1 MRKYLFLTFSFLLA
15 LPAYGQD
22 RSEEEFAKLPADIQ
36 GMLRHLPADEALR
49 KVAYARQNLIA
60 TGNAYISA
68 ERLRGVVE
76 VVLAPNYAATRSAS
90 AGATSFPPL
99 SPLVPAI
106 SFEAR

>member
-1 MRKYLFLTFSFLLA
+1 MRNYLFLMLLLA

-22 RSEEEFAKLPADIQ
+22 RAEEEFAKLPADIQ
-36 GMLRHLPADEALR
+36 SLLRHLPADEALR

-60 TGNAYISA
+60 TGNTYISA
-68 ERLRGVVE
+68 ERLRTVVE
-76 VVLAPNYAATRSAS
+76 IVLAPNYAAARSAS

>member
-1 MRKYLFLTFSFLLA
+1 MRKYLFLMLLLT

-22 RSEEEFAKLPADIQ
+22 RAEEEFARLPADLQ
-36 GMLRHLPADEALR
+36 GLLRHLPADEALR

-60 TGNAYISA
+60 TGNAYASA
-68 ERLRGVVE
+68 ERLRTLVE
-76 VVLAPNYAATRSAS
+76 IVLAPNYAAVRSAS
-90 AGATSFPPL
+90 AGTTSFPPL

>member
-1 MRKYLFLTFSFLLA
+1 MRKYLFLIALLS

-22 RSEEEFAKLPADIQ
+22 RAEEEFGKLPADIQ
-36 GMLRHLPADEALR
+36 GMLRHLPPDEALR

-60 TGNAYISA
+60 TGNSHLSA
-68 ERLRGVVE
+68 ERLRDTLE
-76 VVLAPNYAATRSAS
+76 IVLAPRYGATRSAS

>member
-1 MRKYLFLTFSFLLA
+1 MRKYIFLTVMLA

-22 RSEEEFAKLPADIQ
+22 RAEEDFARLPADIQ
-36 GMLRHLPADEALR
+36 ALLRHMPADEALR

-60 TGNAYISA
+60 TGNAYASA
-68 ERLRGVVE
+68 ERLRQTLE
-76 VVLAPNYAATRSAS
+76 VVLAPNYAAARSAS

>member
-1 MRKYLFLTFSFLLA
+1 MRKYIFLMVVLA
-15 LPAYGQD
+15 APAYGQD
-22 RSEEEFAKLPADIQ
+22 RTEEEFARLPADIQ
-36 GMLRHLPADEALR
+36 ALLGHMPADEALR

-60 TGNAYISA
+60 TGNTYITP
-68 ERLRGVVE
+68 ERLRAVVE
-76 VVLAPNYAATRSAS
+76 IVLAPNYAATRSAS

>member
-1 MRKYLFLTFSFLLA
+1 MRKYIFLMLMLA
-15 LPAYGQD
+15 APAYGQD
-22 RSEEEFAKLPADIQ
+22 RAEEEFARLPADIQ
-36 GMLRHLPADEALR
+36 ALLRHMPADEALR

-60 TGNAYISA
+60 TGNAYAPA
-68 ERLRGVVE
+68 ERLRQILE
-76 VVLAPNYAATRSAS
+76 VVLAPNYAAARSAS

>member
-1 MRKYLFLTFSFLLA
+1 MRKYIFLIVLLA

-22 RSEEEFAKLPADIQ
+22 RAEEEFAKLPADIQ
-36 GMLRHLPADEALR
+36 GLLRHLPPDEALR

-60 TGNAYISA
+60 TGNSSVSA
-68 ERLRGVVE
+68 ERLRDTLE
-76 VVLAPNYAATRSAS
+76 VVLAPGYGATRSAS
-90 AGATSFPPL
+90 AGSTSFPPL

>member
-1 MRKYLFLTFSFLLA
+1 MRKYLFLTFSFLLV
-15 LPAYGQD
+15 LPAYAQD
-22 RSEEEFAKLPADIQ
+22 RAEEEFARLPADIQ
-36 GMLRHLPADEALR
+36 GLLRHLPPDEALR

-60 TGNAYISA
+60 TGNAYAST
-68 ERLRGVVE
+68 ERLRNTLE
-76 VVLAPNYAATRSAS
+76 VVLSPNYARSAS